1 MFCLRICAMLAIWL
15 AMAPTFLF
23 AQTTT
28 TPSTA
33 IQHFREQGGRFE
45 PVNLFYPVAQRSAA
59 VTGFAPKAQS
69 LTLDPDYLDKAAAVN
84 SQAISLRLPLNGEVL
99 IVDLLQ
105 VSAVA
110 PDFSVKTSGAG
121 NEAVPYAPG
130 RHYRGS
136 IRGDNQSVAA
146 ISFFQGEIMGLIANA
161 AYGNLV
167 LGRLDSPENETEYI
181 LYTDRD
187 LAVKSPFTCTMLE
200 HEAGSAHDP
209 GTNAPEVVGGC
220 VRVYYEADYELFQN
234 KGSVQGTVDYLS
246 GAFNQVAALYAN
258 EQIST
263 TLSEVYVWTTPDN
276 YSTSSSSTALKQ
288 FRNLRT
294 SFNGDLAHL
303 VGIGGNNLG
312 GIAYLDVLCSP
323 GYAYAFSDINT
334 SYATVPTFSWTVE
347 VLTHEMGHN
356 LGSPHT
362 QSCTWPGGAI
372 DNCFSPEGNCA
383 PGPAPQNGGTIMS
396 YCHLTNY
403 GINFNNGF
411 GPLPG
416 DKIRLEVSKAS
427 CLSSA
432 CGGSGTCLPPSG
444 VAATNITAG
453 SATISWTGAGNADN
467 YNLQWRING
476 SAAWLTLSNVPNP
489 YVLTGLPAS
498 TIIEVRLQ
506 SRCGLSTS
514 DFSPVK
520 SFTTPGATG
529 SICNAP
535 GSASVKVLS
544 SSSAVVTWSS
554 VSGALGYQIAYQK
567 NNTGSWTAPVTTT
580 GTSYTLNNL
589 DAGTKYTVRIATT
602 CSSGNSAFAYSS
614 FTTPDSG
621 GNAACGLP
629 GNFKATDITSNSAV
643 LQWDVVPGA
652 VFYQIRYKLASSYYY
667 GSAIY
672 MSGTSYNLNGLQPST
687 KYHALIRAYCN
698 TSASAYLTTQFAT
711 TTSGGPGSVCTTP
724 ANFAVQNVSASA
736 AVLRWDAVP
745 AATGYDLQIKLPNSG
760 YWLTF
765 SNLSSTLV
773 QLTNLQPNST
783 YQVKVRARC
792 AGNDNFSPY
801 TNTLEVHTLSNL
813 NPGIEILA
821 FQSNGGATIDLA
833 KARTEQ
839 AEVSIFPNPTDGLVT
854 VAFPATAFGEF
865 NLEVLDPNGRRQ
877 EYLPHAAGQNG
888 QAQVDFQNL
897 PPGVYFLRLT
907 AADLPPVVKRIVRN

>member
-15 AMAPTFLF
+15 AMAPAFLS
-23 AQTTT
+23 AQITP

-45 PVNLFYPVAQRSAA
+45 SVNLFYPVALRNAA
-59 VTGFAPKAQS
+59 VTGFAPKAQL
-69 LTLDPDYLDKAAAVN
+69 LTLDPDYLDRAEAVN
-84 SQAISLRLPLNGEVL
+84 SPAISLRLPLNGTVL
-99 IVDLLQ
+99 IVDLLE
-105 VSAVA
+105 VPALT
-110 PDFSVKTSGAG
+110 PDFLVTTSGTGGA
-121 NEAVPYAPG
+121 AVPYTPG
-130 RHYRGS
+130 RHYRGAV
-136 IRGDNQSVAA
+136 RGDDQSFAA
-146 ISFFQGEIMGLIANA
+146 ISFLEGQIMGLIANA
-161 AYGNLV
+161 EYGNLV
-167 LGRLDSPENETEYI
+167 LGRLESPENETEYI
-181 LYTDRD
+181 LYADRD
-187 LAVKSPFTCTMLE
+187 LTVKSAFSCTTLD
-200 HEAGSAHDP
+200 HGAGETGQPAADNP
-209 GTNAPEVVGGC
+209 AAAGGC
-220 VRVYYEADYELFQN
+220 VRVYFEADYELFQN
-234 KGSVQGTVDYLS
+234 KGSVQATVDYLS

-263 TLSEVYVWTTPDN
+263 MLSEVYVWTTPDS

-312 GIAYLDVLCSP
+312 GVAYLDVLCSP

-383 PGPAPQNGGTIMS
+383 PGPAPENGGTIMS

-427 CLSSA
+427 CLASA
-432 CGGSGTCLPPSG
+432 CSGSGTCLPPSG
-444 VAATNITAG
+444 LLASNITAG
-453 SATISWTGAGNADN
+453 SAVISWNSAGNADG
-467 YNLQWRING
+467 YNLQWRVSGN
-476 SAAWLTLSNVPNP
+476 ATWLTVPNVPNP
-489 YVLTGLPAS
+489 YLLSGLPAAS
-498 TIIEVRLQ
+498 TIEVRLQ
-506 SRCGLSTS
+506 SRCGGTTS

-520 SFTTPGATG
+520 GFTTSGTTGAT
-529 SICNAP
+529 CNAP
-535 GSASVKVLS
+535 ANPSVKVLS

-554 VSGALGYQIAYQK
+554 VSGALGYQISIQK
-567 NNTGSWTAPVTTT
+567 NSAGSWTAPATTT
-580 GTSYTLNNL
+580 GTSYTLSNL
-589 DAGTKYTVRIATT
+589 DAGTTYTVRIATN
-602 CSSGNSAFAYSS
+602 CSAGNSTYAYRT

-621 GNAACGLP
+621 SSGGCGLP
-629 GNFKATDITSNSAV
+629 GNFVATDLTSNSAV
-643 LQWDVVPGA
+643 LRWDAVPGA
-652 VFYQIRYKLASSYYY
+652 VFYQIRYKLASAYAY

-672 MSGTSYNLNGLQPST
+672 VSSTSYNLNGLQANS

-711 TTSGGPGSVCTTP
+711 TASGGPGSVCTTP
-724 ANFAVQNVSASA
+724 ANFTVQNVSAST
-736 AVLRWDAVP
+736 AVLRWNTVP
-745 AATGYDLQIKLPNSG
+745 AATGYDLQIRLPNSG

-765 SNLSSTLV
+765 TNLSSTLI
-773 QLTNLQPNST
+773 QLTNLQPNSI

-801 TNTLEVHTLSNL
+801 TNPLDIHTLSDL
-813 NPGIEILA
+813 DPGGAGLA
-821 FQSNGGATIDLA
+821 FQSNGGAIIDLA
-833 KARTEQ
+833 KHRKEPI
-839 AEVSIFPNPTDGLVT
+839 EVSIFPNPTDGLLT
-854 VAFPATAFGEF
+854 VAFPATAVEAFD
-865 NLEVLDPNGRRQ
+865 LEVLDPSGRRLQ
-877 EYLPHAAGQNG
+877 YFPRTTGQNG
-888 QAQVDFQNL
+888 QAQLDFQEM
-897 PPGVYFLRLT
+897 PPGVYFLRLS
-907 AADLPPVVKRIVRN
+907 AADLPPVVRRVVRN

>member
-1 MFCLRICAMLAIWL
+1 MLAIWP
-15 AMAPTFLF
+15 AMAPAFLS

-45 PVNLFYPVAQRSAA
+45 PVNLFYPVALRNAT
-59 VTGFAPKAQS
+59 VTGFAPKAQL
-69 LTLDPDYLDKAAAVN
+69 LTLDPDYLNSPETVN
-84 SQAISLRLPLNGEVL
+84 AEAISLRLPLNGAVI
-99 IVDLLQ
+99 IVDLLEMP
-105 VSAVA
+105 VVT
-110 PDFSVKTSGAG
+110 PDFLVKTSGANG
-121 NEAVPYAPG
+121 EPVPYSPG
-130 RHYRGS
+130 RHYRGVV
-136 IRGDNQSVAA
+136 RGDAQSIAA

-181 LYTDRD
+181 LYADRD
-187 LAVKSPFTCTMLE
+187 LAVKSPFSCTMLE
-200 HEAGSAHDP
+200 HGAGGTHEPGAENPEAA
-209 GTNAPEVVGGC
+209 GGC
-220 VRVYYEADYELFQN
+220 VRVYFEADYELFQN
-234 KGSVQGTVDYLS
+234 KGSVQATVNYLT

-263 TLSEVYVWTTPDN
+263 MLSEVYVWTTPDN

-372 DNCFSPEGNCA
+372 DNCFSPEGNCS

-416 DKIRLEVSKAS
+416 DKIRLEVSKAN
-427 CLSSA
+427 CLASA

-453 SATISWTGAGNADN
+453 SAVISWTGAGNADN
-467 YNLQWRING
+467 YNLQWRVSGN
-476 SAAWLTLSNVPNP
+476 AAWSTVSNVPNP
-489 YVLTGLPAS
+489 YALTGLPAA
-498 TIIEVRLQ
+498 TTIEVRLQ
-506 SRCGLSTS
+506 SRCGASTS

-520 SFTTPGATG
+520 SFTTSGTTG
-529 SICNAP
+529 TTCNAP
-535 GSASVKVLS
+535 ANASVKVLS
-544 SSSAVVTWSS
+544 SSSAIATWNS
-554 VSGALGYQIAYQK
+554 VPGALGYQIALQK

-589 DAGTKYTVRIATT
+589 DAGTKYTVRVATT
-602 CSSGNSAFAYSS
+602 CSSGNSAYAYST

-621 GNAACGLP
+621 GNAGCGLP
-629 GNFKATDITSNSAV
+629 GNFVATDLTSNSAV
-643 LQWDVVPGA
+643 LRWDAVPGA
-652 VFYQIRYKLASSYYY
+652 VFYQIRYKLASSYAY

-672 MSGTSYNLNGLQPST
+672 VSGTSYNLNGLQPNT

-698 TSASAYLTTQFAT
+698 TSASSYLTTLFAT
-711 TTSGGPGSVCTTP
+711 TSSGGPGSVCTTP
-724 ANFAVQNVSASA
+724 ANFAVQNVSAST

-765 SNLSSTLV
+765 SNLSSTLI

-801 TNTLEVHTLSNL
+801 TNTLDVHTLGNL
-813 NPGIEILA
+813 NPDGAVLV
-821 FQSNGGATIDLA
+821 FQSNDGVTIDLA
-833 KARTEQ
+833 KTLREKTDI
-839 AEVSIFPNPTDGLVT
+839 SIFPNPTDGLLT
-854 VAFPATAFGEF
+854 VAFPETTFGEF
-865 NLEVLDPNGRRQ
+865 DLEVLDPNGRRLQ
-877 EYLPHAAGQNG
+877 YLPRATGQFG
-888 QAQVDFQNL
+888 QVQLDFQHV
-897 PPGVYFLRLT
+897 PPGVYFLRLS
-907 AADLPPVVKRIVRN
+907 AADLPPVVRRIVRN